1 MLKKGKKQRIN
12 LELKLRTLKS
22 NLSSEDNRKLY
33 NRYKYG
39 LETIYDHIADG
50 ITIRSKCEWYEYG
63 EKSTNFFLNLE
74 KRRGVHNRVRKLI
87 LKEKETTDP
96 KEISNTIKVFYE
108 TLFKQNSSKTNF
120 EKPEFLNSL
129 DTKTVANQQSDLCT
143 NEIRETD
150 LFDSMKS
157 TKNNKLLVIM
167 DLTF

>member
-1 MLKKGKKQRIN
+1 M
-12 LELKLRTLKS
+12 
-22 NLSSEDNRKLY
+22 
-33 NRYKYG
+33 
-39 LETIYDHIADG
+39 
-50 ITIRSKCEWYEYG
+50 
-63 EKSTNFFLNLE
+63 
-74 KRRGVHNRVRKLI
+74 HNRVRKLI

-96 KEISNTIKVFYE
+96 KEIKVFYE

>member
-1 MLKKGKKQRIN
+1 MVWVRGEIHKLLFKPRKKAWRAQ
-12 LELKLRTLKS
+12 
-22 NLSSEDNRKLY
+22 SSP
-33 NRYKYG
+33 
-39 LETIYDHIADG
+39 
-50 ITIRSKCEWYEYG
+50 
-63 EKSTNFFLNLE
+63 
-74 KRRGVHNRVRKLI
+74 KLI

-108 TLFKQNSSKTNF
+108 TLFKKNSSKTNF

-157 TKNNKLLVIM
+157 MKNNKLLVIM
-167 DLTF
+167 DLTFWDGLKAPLMESINRVCYLKS